1 MQASPI
7 RPQKKLGQ
15 NFLQD
20 TTTAQKIVATLTNTH
35 TYQAILEVGPG
46 TGALTRWLID
56 TVQAPLYLVEID
68 PILTT
73 HLQKTYPNLKEKI
86 IQKDFLQLH
95 LEKTLPSP
103 IALIGNFPYNIS
115 SQIFF
120 KILTAHK
127 QIGQVVCMIQ
137 KEVAERIVSPP
148 GNKTYGL
155 LSVLLQTYY
164 KTTYSFTVPPS
175 AFIPKPKVTSAVI
188 HLQRNTTK
196 HLDCDEKLFFRV
208 VKAGF
213 GQRRKMLRNALRT
226 LRIPLQHL
234 PTTLL
239 NKRAEA
245 LHVADFVAI
254 TQALSKTT

>member
-1 MQASPI
+1 MQAPPV
-7 RPQKKLGQ
+7 RTKKKLGQ

-20 TTTAQKIVATLTNTH
+20 ITIAQKIVATLTQTH

-46 TGALTRWLID
+46 TGALTRWLVD
-56 TVQAPLYLVEID
+56 SVQAPLYLVEID
-68 PILTT
+68 PILAT
-73 HLQKTYPNLKEKI
+73 HLEKTYPNLKEKL

-95 LEKTLPSP
+95 LANILPSP

-137 KEVAERIVSPP
+137 KEVADRIVSPP

-155 LSVLLQTYY
+155 LSVLLQAFYKITYC
-164 KTTYSFTVPPS
+164 FTVPPS

-188 HLQRNTTK
+188 HLQRNTMA

-213 GQRRKMLRNALRT
+213 GQRRKMLRNALRA
-226 LRIPLQHL
+226 LGMPLQHL

-245 LHVADFVAI
+245 LHVADFVAL
-254 TQALSKTT
+254 TQALSKVT